1 MEFLEILASA
11 SLSLVV
17 LFVLTKIMGY
27 RQISQLSFFDYVIGI
42 TIGSI
47 AAEMATNLD
56 LVMWQPIVAMI
67 VYALASVILSLVT
80 RKSIKAR
87 RFFIGVPLVVIQN
100 GTIVTDNLKK
110 AHYDIND
117 LLTDA
122 RVEGY
127 FDLGEVEYAVME
139 NTGKVSFLSKS
150 ENRPVAPKDLNIA
163 PTKATLLAN
172 VIIDGKIM
180 LRHLE
185 KIGKDEVWLKK
196 ELKMQHLT
204 VPEVILA
211 IADNSGKLTAFKK
224 ETDKNGMDIFM

>member
-1 MEFLEILASA
+1 MEILEILACA
-11 SLSLVV
+11 TLSLVV

-56 LVMWQPIVAMI
+56 IDMWQPIVAMVI
-67 VYALASVILSLVT
+67 YALASVILSLVT

-87 RFFIGVPLVVIQN
+87 RFFIGVPLVLIQN

-110 AHYDIND
+110 VHYDIND

-122 RVEGY
+122 RVEGF
-127 FDLGEVEYAVME
+127 FDLSEVEYAVME

-150 ENRPVAPKDLNIA
+150 ENRPVVPKDLNIA
-163 PTKATLLAN
+163 PAKATLLAN
-172 VIIDGKIM
+172 VIIDGKVM
-180 LRHLE
+180 PKHLE
-185 KIGKDEVWLKK
+185 KIGKDEIWLKK

-211 IADNSGKLTAFKK
+211 ISDNSGNLTAFKK
-224 ETDKNGMDIFM
+224 ETDKKGMDIFM